1 LVLDLIVTNLSNLT
15 RKIIKKYIETSYCF
29 SAISSDGTTS
39 NEFMVGK
46 SDGLFRC
53 CVLNTL
59 EKKKFP
65 SLVKTLSIAKNLDY
79 YQCKICHLVPGLED
93 KSYMKSILQVTR
105 VIIISALIKLVN
117 ILHDH
122 ISESSIGEWNLHSEM
137 ILIAA
142 SEYVQSDIQFRT
154 KFQITEKILESTFSY
169 LEIDYPYLETEI
181 CNLYGR

>member
-1 LVLDLIVTNLSNLT
+1 MTNLSNLAQ
-15 RKIIKKYIETSYCF
+15 KIIKKYIETSYCF
-29 SAISSDGTTS
+29 SAISSDGITS
-39 NEFMVGK
+39 REFMVGK

-59 EKKKFP
+59 EKKKYP
-65 SLVKTLSIAKNLDY
+65 SLGKTFSIAKNLDY

-93 KSYMKSILQVTR
+93 ESSMKSIFQVTR

-117 ILHDH
+117 ILHDL
-122 ISESSIGEWNLHSEM
+122 ISESSIVEWNLHSEM

-142 SEYVQSDIQFRT
+142 SECVQSDVQSKT
-154 KFQITEKILESTFSY
+154 KFQITEKILESTLSY
-169 LEIDYPYLETEI
+169 LEIDYPYLERAI

>member
-1 LVLDLIVTNLSNLT
+1 MTNLSNLAQ
-15 RKIIKKYIETSYCF
+15 KIIKKYIETSYCF
-29 SAISSDGTTS
+29 SAISSDGITS
-39 NEFMVGK
+39 RKFMVGK

-59 EKKKFP
+59 EKKKYP
-65 SLVKTLSIAKNLDY
+65 SLGKTFSIAKNLDY

-93 KSYMKSILQVTR
+93 ESSMKSIFQVTR

-117 ILHDH
+117 ILHDL
-122 ISESSIGEWNLHSEM
+122 ISEASIVEWNLHSEM

-142 SEYVQSDIQFRT
+142 SECVQSDVRSKT
-154 KFQITEKILESTFSY
+154 KFQITEKILESTLSY
-169 LEIDYPYLETEI
+169 LEIDYPYLERAI